1 MSPSQRGIRKRELIF
16 DFFNKKIRNTPF
28 VPLSKGDIRG
38 KEEKINMKKQILLLI
53 LLMVTLISSAEVL
66 DRIIAKIGNDIILQ
80 SDLQKQM
87 MQMQTAGM
95 LDESTTEQDV
105 LEQMVEFK
113 LIVQKA
119 KDLDYVINED
129 QINSMAERRITEI
142 RNSFDS
148 ETAFL
153 NELKKSNMNR
163 FDLLNYFKDMFK
175 EQSLREQVVR
185 YEIDSKIEVS
195 DEEIEEFY
203 NIHKSELPLR
213 KPSYKLGMI
222 MVQIKASEKTKKQRY
237 KELEQIYERI
247 SRGES
252 FADLA
257 KKYSDC
263 GSASAGGDLGY
274 FGRGEMVK
282 TFENTAYS
290 LKPGEVSD
298 IIETQFGYHIIKLE
312 DIKENQVRARHILK
326 SLTPTKLD
334 STTYLKLMQQ
344 IIENY
349 KEGTSFG
356 QLALKYSDDQASALN
371 NGVIGIFPKG
381 EYPPL
386 YEEYYKVLQPGQ
398 ISDIVLI
405 EDMYYIFANLE
416 DVPEG
421 VYTLNEIKDKVKEM
435 AFMEKKQQFYND
447 WIEQIR
453 QEIYVEITY

>member
-1 MSPSQRGIRKRELIF
+1 
-16 DFFNKKIRNTPF
+16 
-28 VPLSKGDIRG
+28 V
-38 KEEKINMKKQILLLI
+38 
-53 LLMVTLISSAEVL
+53 SAEVL
-66 DRIIAKIGNDIILQ
+66 DRIIAKVGDDILLQ

-95 LDESTTEQDV
+95 LDDSITEQDI

-113 LIVQKA
+113 LVVQKA

-148 ETAFL
+148 ESEFL
-153 NELKKSNMNR
+153 AELKKGNMNR
-163 FDLLNYFKDMFK
+163 YDLLNYFKDMYK
-175 EQSLREQVVR
+175 EQSLREQVIR

-195 DEEIEEFY
+195 DEEVEDFY

-222 MVQIKASEKTKKQRY
+222 MLQIKASEKTKKERY
-237 KELEQIYERI
+237 KELEDIYERI

-263 GSASAGGDLGY
+263 GSASAGGDLGF

-282 TFENTAYS
+282 TFENTAFS

-312 DIKENQVRARHILK
+312 AIKENQVRARHILK
-326 SLTPTKLD
+326 ALTPTKLD
-334 STTYLKLMQQ
+334 STAYHKLMEQ
-344 IIENY
+344 IVERYNNG
-349 KEGTSFG
+349 EDFG
-356 QLALKYSDDQASALN
+356 QLAKDYSDDQTSALN

-386 YEEYYKVLQPGQ
+386 YEEYYKDLKPGQ
-398 ISDIVLI
+398 ISDIILI
-405 EDMYYIFANLE
+405 EDMYYLFANLE

-435 AFMEKKQQFYND
+435 AFMEKKQQFYQD
-447 WIEQIR
+447 WINKIKK
-453 QEIYVEITY
+453 EIYVQITY

>member
-1 MSPSQRGIRKRELIF
+1 MTS
-16 DFFNKKIRNTPF
+16 
-28 VPLSKGDIRG
+28 
-38 KEEKINMKKQILLLI
+38 LLA
-53 LLMVTLISSAEVL
+53 SAEVL
-66 DRIIAKIGNDIILQ
+66 DRIIAKIGNDILLQ

-87 MQMQTAGM
+87 MQMQAAGM
-95 LDESTTEQDV
+95 HNDSVTEQDV
-105 LEQMVEFK
+105 LDQMVEFK
-113 LIVQKA
+113 LVVQKA

-129 QINSMAERRITEI
+129 KINSMAESRIAEI
-142 RNSFDS
+142 RSSFES
-148 ETAFL
+148 ETEFL

-203 NIHKSELPLR
+203 NLHKSELPLR
-213 KPSYKLGMI
+213 KPSNKLGMI
-222 MVQIKASEKTKKQRY
+222 LLQIKASDKTKKQRY

-326 SLTPTKLD
+326 ALTPTKLD
-334 STTYLKLMQQ
+334 STANYKLMQQ
-344 IIENY
+344 IVQRYMDGED
-349 KEGTSFG
+349 FG
-356 QLALKYSDDQASALN
+356 KLARNYSDDQSSALN

-386 YEEYYKVLQPGQ
+386 YEEYYKDLQAGQ
-398 ISDIVLI
+398 ISDIILI
-405 EDMYYIFANLE
+405 EDMYYLFANLE

-421 VYTLNEIKDKVKEM
+421 LYELSEIKDKVKEM
-435 AFMEKKQQFYND
+435 AFMEKKQQFYQNWIND
-447 WIEQIR
+447 IK
-453 QEIYVEITY
+453 QEIYVEILN

>member
-1 MSPSQRGIRKRELIF
+1 MTS
-16 DFFNKKIRNTPF
+16 
-28 VPLSKGDIRG
+28 
-38 KEEKINMKKQILLLI
+38 LLA
-53 LLMVTLISSAEVL
+53 SAEVL
-66 DRIIAKIGNDIILQ
+66 DRIIAKIGNDILLQ

-87 MQMQTAGM
+87 MQMQAAGM
-95 LDESTTEQDV
+95 LNDSITEQDV
-105 LEQMVEFK
+105 LDQMVEFK
-113 LIVQKA
+113 LVVQKA

-129 QINSMAERRITEI
+129 KINSMAESRIAEI
-142 RNSFDS
+142 RSSFES
-148 ETAFL
+148 ETEFL

-203 NIHKSELPLR
+203 NLHKSELPLR
-213 KPSYKLGMI
+213 KPSNKLGMI
-222 MVQIKASEKTKKQRY
+222 LLQIKASDKTKKQRY

-326 SLTPTKLD
+326 ALTPTKLD
-334 STTYLKLMQQ
+334 STANYKLMQQ
-344 IIENY
+344 IVQRY
-349 KEGTSFG
+349 KDGEDFG
-356 QLALKYSDDQASALN
+356 KLARNYSDDQTSALN

-386 YEEYYKVLQPGQ
+386 YEEYYKDLQAGQ
-398 ISDIVLI
+398 ISDIILI
-405 EDMYYIFANLE
+405 EDMYYLFANLE

-421 VYTLNEIKDKVKEM
+421 PYELSEIKDKVKEM
-435 AFMEKKQQFYND
+435 AFMEKKQQFYQNWIND
-447 WIEQIR
+447 IK
-453 QEIYVEITY
+453 QEIYVEILN